1 MADRVKV
8 KNKIRHLLTWDEVI
22 KMMAIRGWQLATNER
37 AKKVWRRGKEEVRT
51 FRTFE
56 GHWKTEF
63 FYGTRLQ
70 DSTGE
75 SDEFFAKAITLEL
88 AAFK

>member
-1 MADRVKV
+1 MAARIKS
-8 KNKIRHLLTWDEVI
+8 KMRRLLTWDEVNKFMI
-22 KMMAIRGWQLATNER
+22 IRGWQLVTNER
-37 AKKVWRRGKEEVRT
+37 TKKVWRRGREEVRT

-63 FYGTRLQ
+63 FIGTRLQ

-75 SDEFFAKAITLEL
+75 SEEFFAKAITLEL